1 MGVRSSEALEDEG
14 ANESDE
20 VAGVPAV
27 LIQKLGECCCAF
39 DLGVFGSGIAGGVE
53 EACDEYGERL
63 RPSQETG
70 VRTVL
75 HVTQPW
81 CKFSDKCQHSLD
93 HEVQVWLGSV

>member
-1 MGVRSSEALEDEG
+1 
-14 ANESDE
+14 
-20 VAGVPAV
+20 
-27 LIQKLGECCCAF
+27 
-39 DLGVFGSGIAGGVE
+39 VE